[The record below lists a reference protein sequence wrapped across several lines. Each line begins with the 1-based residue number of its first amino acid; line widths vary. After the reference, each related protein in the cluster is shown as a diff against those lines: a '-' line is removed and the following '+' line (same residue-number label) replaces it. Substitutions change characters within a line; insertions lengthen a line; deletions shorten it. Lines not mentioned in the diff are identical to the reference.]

1 MKKKHKLPD
10 IVGERLKE
18 LRNEKGYTQQQVANF
33 LLGGVAVKTYREWEQ
48 GTRKP
53 STEAL
58 LALSGLYNVSVDYLL
73 GVSDYKTINGQ
84 MVHKITGL
92 SDSAIDTLQRADGGR
107 SSDQHYSD
115 NDPAWRNTLRHP
127 IADTVSEL
135 LDDYST
141 NGDNSILVLLRKYQ
155 GTDPALTVSIS
166 STGRIVP
173 ANGSH
178 IAQKSAV
185 SFNVS
190 ENILEQIK
198 RAVMSLRDK
207 KK

>member
-1 MKKKHKLPD
+1 MKTIHKLPN

-18 LRNEKGYTQQQVANF
+18 LRNDKRLTQEKVSEALQIT
-33 LLGGVAVKTYREWEQ
+33 VKTYREWEQ
-48 GTRKP
+48 GSRNP

-92 SDSAIDTLQRADGGR
+92 SDSAIDTLQRTNGG
-107 SSDQHYSD
+107 
-115 NDPAWRNTLRHP
+115 AELLAHP
-127 IADTVSEL
+127 IADTISEL
-135 LDDYST
+135 LDEYST

-166 STGRIVP
+166 RTGRIVP
-173 ANGSH
+173 DNGSR
-178 IAQKSAV
+178 IAQKFAV

-190 ENILEQIK
+190 ENILERIK